1 MSDIASVYAP
11 VYVPLP
17 AVIAPWAAEAVP
29 LAVVAIL
36 KKELGQNQPKLAAK
50 QAAKKAPKITYGL
63 WGGED
68 AANCPLINVEL
79 GACRVRESGLGYAEM
94 EWTLYINLYTAES
107 ESADEDMTQ
116 QAGRAIDYLA
126 RQVWATIESEQGA
139 NALANA
145 LSGLGQ
151 SLEFQSYTK
160 SAAEGTNQAVAIMSA
175 QMVWEFRTREE
186 APMIEGAAT
195 KKLAGNFQN
204 A

>member
-11 VYVPLP
+11 LS

-29 LAVVAIL
+29 RAVASIL

-50 QAAKKAPKITYGL
+50 QATKQAAKKAPKITCGL

-68 AANCPLINVEL
+68 AANCPLVNVEL
-79 GACRVRESGLGYAEM
+79 GAGRVRESGLGYAEI
-94 EWTLYINLYTAES
+94 EWTLYINLYAAES

-116 QAGRAIDYLA
+116 QAGRAIDYLS
-126 RQVWATIESEQGA
+126 RQVWATIESEQGV
-139 NALANA
+139 NALNA
-145 LSGLGQ
+145 QLGLGR
-151 SLEFQSYTK
+151 SLEFRSYTK
-160 SAAEGTNQAVAIMSA
+160 SAADGTNQAVAIMSA
-175 QMVWEFRTREE
+175 QMVWDFRTREE